1 MFSSSTIDT
10 LEAIRRVS
18 AENALALD
26 SSSLVE
32 TGERVVVIA
41 VMSNAGTRVA
51 LTPLAMLKPTSASYL
66 NQDGTVADA
75 AVLTFAEIRRNL
87 NSNESQAWFTEDED
101 GRVQVGFAKH
111 GSRGNPAETLLT
123 LPWGDP
129 CTLFANPIRDPDAPG
144 TPRPLPAANRVNGW
158 LH

>member
-18 AENALALD
+18 AENALALV

-32 TGERVVVIA
+32 TGEPVVVIA
-41 VMSNAGTRVA
+41 MMTNAGTRVA

-66 NQDGTVADA
+66 NDDGTVADA
-75 AVLTFAEIRRNL
+75 AVLAFAEIRRHI
-87 NSNESQAWFTEDED
+87 NSDQSQAWFTEDEN
-101 GRVQVGFAKH
+101 GRVQVGFAEH
-111 GSRGNPAETLLT
+111 GTRGNPADTLLT
-123 LPWGDP
+123 LPWGNP
-129 CTLFANPIRDPDAPG
+129 CNLFADPVRDPDASG
-144 TPRPLPAANRVNGW
+144 TPRPVPTTKRINPR

>member
-10 LEAIRRVS
+10 LQAIRRVS
-18 AENALALD
+18 AENALALV

-75 AVLTFAEIRRNL
+75 AVLTFAEIRRHL
-87 NSNESQAWFTEDED
+87 NSNESQAWFTEDEN
-101 GRVQVGFAKH
+101 GRLQVGFAKH
-111 GSRGNPAETLLT
+111 GSRGNPADTLLT

-129 CTLFANPIRDPDAPG
+129 CTLFAAPIRDPDAPG
-144 TPRPLPAANRVNGW
+144 TPRPLPAANRVNSW